1 MSGDTLYHTQT
12 IPYSVLTMLYILEN
26 PPSTIVMLKFATSLV
41 YLGCASLII
50 IYVNRAS
57 LP

>member
-1 MSGDTLYHTQT
+1 MVSQT

-26 PPSTIVMLKFATSLV
+26 PPSTIVMLKFAASLV

-50 IYVNRAS
+50 IFVNRSS